1 MYLASNLMG
10 AVFVGFG
17 VVELFVCLA
26 SAVVVF
32 ALAYLFIAKCL
43 IKKK

>member
-1 MYLASNLMG
+1 MSLTSGLLG

-17 VVELFVCLA
+17 VMELFVCLA

-32 ALAYLFIAKCL
+32 ALAYLFITKCL